1 MNYVQMMTEE
11 KALTGKGAQTR
22 ARLLRAAADQMVE
35 ARGQLDVAAVAARAG
50 TSIGLTYRYFPSK
63 GALAAAVL
71 DDFFDRCDQVLMA
84 RIEAESWCQREQR
97 RIELVVAFHYAE
109 PLAVVAVGR
118 LATDPEVVS
127 TVQDRQDHQAALVA
141 AVLAQGQA
149 NGSIRAD
156 LDASIAASMVLGA
169 LREGIRLA
177 LAAGDNVDAGELT
190 TQVSAFLRAA
200 VATP

>member
-1 MNYVQMMTEE
+1 MNYVHVMTEE

-22 ARLLRAAADQMVE
+22 ARLLRAAADEMVE

-84 RIEAESWCQREQR
+84 RIESDTWSQREQR

-109 PLAVVAVGR
+109 PLAAVAVGR

-141 AVLAQGQA
+141 AILAQGQS

-169 LREGIRLA
+169 LREAIRLA
-177 LAAGDNVDAGELT
+177 LAAGDKVDAGQLT
-190 TQVSAFLRAA
+190 EQVSSFLHAA
-200 VATP
+200 TAA